1 MSTCPKCQ
9 QTLVQIDYKN
19 IELLQCSDCQGF
31 WFKDGQFRE
40 VKQFGFSGL
49 PGTTPSQLE
58 SEDSATSPSTSSQEL
73 ACPDC
78 QDQPLVPYTYAY
90 SSDIQLYRCAHC
102 RGIWAD
108 YTELLRIEEL
118 LSIYQESLEEAK
130 AKALPLMLKVK
141 NQIQKEEEQQQKK
154 KGVLNRIFGSKSFKN
169 RKIQNVFE
177 EDDRDEDEQ
186 V

>member
-9 QTLVQIDYKN
+9 QTLVQIDYKS

-40 VKQFGFSGL
+40 VKQFGFSEL
-49 PGTTPSQLE
+49 PGTISSEPEL
-58 SEDSATSPSTSSQEL
+58 EDSSTSPSTSSEAL

-78 QDQPLVPYTYAY
+78 QDQPLAPYSYAY
-90 SSDIQLYRCAHC
+90 SSDIQLHRCAQC

-118 LSIYQESLEEAK
+118 LTGYQESLEEAK
-130 AKALPLMLKVK
+130 ARALPLMLKVK
-141 NQIQKEEEQQQKK
+141 NQIQKEEEQKQKK

-169 RKIQNVFE
+169 RKIQNVFG
-177 EDDRDEDEQ
+177 DDDSDEDEH

>member
-1 MSTCPKCQ
+1 MSTCPNCQ

-40 VKQFGFSGL
+40 VKQLGFSEL
-49 PGTTPSQLE
+49 PGTTPSQPE
-58 SEDSATSPSTSSQEL
+58 SEDPSTSSSSLSEEL

-78 QDQPLVPYTYAY
+78 QDQLLVPYAYAY
-90 SSDIQLYRCAHC
+90 SSDIQLHRCAQC
-102 RGIWAD
+102 GGRWAD
-108 YTELLRIEEL
+108 YRELLRVEEL
-118 LSIYQESLEEAK
+118 LTGYQESLEEAK
-130 AKALPLMLKVK
+130 AKALPLMLQVK

-177 EDDRDEDEQ
+177 EDDGDEDKH